1 MFRSGIGYALALAL
15 LGGAWVYG
23 QGSGPA
29 GDSLE
34 SRVGKVITVT
44 EVGRSPEK
52 CLIVQVWR
60 LPDGSPA
67 MQARTVATGELMT
80 IVESSKPDPSG
91 ARFRVYRWGP
101 QGVPP
106 AGTPVPPGFA
116 KAAPSSSRLGDKPMS
131 GDKPVI
137 ASSRPAVKPISDQT
151 EDANNCAVQQV
162 GYLPPAAESR
172 PSTDTTMLQPGT
184 VRESIERPGPVIVGQ
199 PNIPVQLLS
208 DGQTVPQK
216 PSQILQVSAQQE
228 SGPQAPAQ
236 AAPSSSGGLTPPA
249 RQSGTNPAPNPPSPA
264 CCVCEPS
271 NIILVTE
278 PGCPTQKCEI
288 IGVSPHGLGGKALH
302 VKNLETGECFT
313 IVEGGLHR
321 VGNVLSRFC
330 IFRGKTPCPVLCAT
344 CDACPPVKAQP
355 APASEPLPAPQTVK
369 PSAMSVSKPS
379 DPMATSNPSKYA
391 ASLLPNDE
399 KVSGPGT
406 DKPVAKTPTE
416 LPPATETSGKLPQEP
431 AGVNRL
437 FNKLWSMTSDHEG
450 KGKSDKPKVDSQ
462 SKPNRIEE
470 KPARVEAKQDKP
482 KVDEKKSDKSTASA
496 QPEAKPAVPQV
507 KPAEQVPVPVPL
519 VSLATTEPRPIAPP
533 PQPPIKPF
541 NTMNSSAMNQMPQM
555 SPAKPQ
561 EEPMAAAS
569 TPPAVMGVPMP
580 GGVVT
585 STVWSRG
592 PVAPASPP
600 PAVAS
605 VTRTSSPME
614 PMSMETT
621 VQLMQVLHTS
631 GVPSQREFAATRL
644 RACDP
649 SVQPYVV
656 EALLTAVRTDTAPL
670 VRMAAIQ
677 SLAAMKVKTKPVL
690 SALEAACTDRDPR
703 VRDEA
708 EQALQLLKGDAG
720 LQTADYRGETGK

>member
-15 LGGAWVYG
+15 LGGALVYG
-23 QGSGPA
+23 KGSGPV

-60 LPDGSPA
+60 LSDGGPA
-67 MQARTVATGELMT
+67 MQARSVASGELMT

-106 AGTPVPPGFA
+106 AGTPVPPSFG
-116 KAAPSSSRLGDKPMS
+116 KAAPSPSRL

-137 ASSRPAVKPISDQT
+137 ASSRPAGKPTSDRI
-151 EDANNCAVQQV
+151 EDANNSAVQRV
-162 GYLPPAAESR
+162 GYLPPAADSSA
-172 PSTDTTMLQPGT
+172 STDATTLQPGT
-184 VRESIERPGPVIVGQ
+184 VRETIERPGPVIVGQ

-216 PSQILQVSAQQE
+216 PSQIVQVSAQQE
-228 SGPQAPAQ
+228 AGPHAPAR
-236 AAPSSSGGLTPPA
+236 AAPQSGGGLTPPD
-249 RQSGTNPAPNPPSPA
+249 RQSGTNQAPSHTNPG

-344 CDACPPVKAQP
+344 CDSCPPVKAQP
-355 APASEPLPAPQTVK
+355 APASEPLPAPQTAK

-379 DPMATSNPSKYA
+379 GSMASSGASKYA

-399 KVSGPGT
+399 KGSSPGA
-406 DKPVAKTPTE
+406 DNPVTKMPTE
-416 LPPATETSGKLPQEP
+416 LPPATETHGKLPEEP
-431 AGVNRL
+431 AGMRRL
-437 FNKLWSMTSDHEG
+437 FSKLWSMASDHDG
-450 KGKSDKPKVDSQ
+450 KGKSDKAREETLP
-462 SKPNRIEE
+462 KPNRLEE
-470 KPARVEAKQDKP
+470 KPASLETKQAKTKVVEP
-482 KVDEKKSDKSTASA
+482 KSDKAPTSLKS
-496 QPEAKPAVPQV
+496 EAKPSVAET
-507 KPAEQVPVPVPL
+507 KAHPAEQVPVPVPL
-519 VSLATTEPRPIAPP
+519 VPLATTEPRPIAPP

-541 NTMNSSAMNQMPQM
+541 NTMNSTAMNQMPQM

-561 EEPMAAAS
+561 EEPMAAPG
-569 TPPAVMGVPMP
+569 TPPAVMGVPMS

-605 VTRTSSPME
+605 VTRTSSPIE
-614 PMSMETT
+614 PMSMETA

-677 SLAAMKVKTKPVL
+677 SLAAMKVRTKPVL
-690 SALEAACTDRDPR
+690 SALEAARMDRDPR

-708 EQALQLLKGDAG
+708 EQALQILKGDAG
-720 LQTADYRGETGK
+720 VQTADYRKEAGK

>member
-1 MFRSGIGYALALAL
+1 M
-15 LGGAWVYG
+15 
-23 QGSGPA
+23 
-29 GDSLE
+29 
-34 SRVGKVITVT
+34 
-44 EVGRSPEK
+44 
-52 CLIVQVWR
+52 QVA
-60 LPDGSPA
+60 PK
-67 MQARTVATGELMT
+67 ATGSL
-80 IVESSKPDPSG
+80 
-91 ARFRVYRWGP
+91 A
-101 QGVPP
+101 
-106 AGTPVPPGFA
+106 PV
-116 KAAPSSSRLGDKPMS
+116 
-131 GDKPVI
+131 
-137 ASSRPAVKPISDQT
+137 
-151 EDANNCAVQQV
+151 
-162 GYLPPAAESR
+162 
-172 PSTDTTMLQPGT
+172 
-184 VRESIERPGPVIVGQ
+184 
-199 PNIPVQLLS
+199 
-208 DGQTVPQK
+208 
-216 PSQILQVSAQQE
+216 
-228 SGPQAPAQ
+228 
-236 AAPSSSGGLTPPA
+236 A
-249 RQSGTNPAPNPPSPA
+249 RQSGTLMPPSGQPDAPAPTAQESKVRKPAPQQSQTVASPAHANTA

-288 IGVSPHGLGGKALH
+288 LGVSPHGLGGKALH

-344 CDACPPVKAQP
+344 CDSCPPVKAQP

-369 PSAMSVSKPS
+369 PSAMPVIQPS
-379 DPMATSNPSKYA
+379 EPTAGSGSSKYA
-391 ASLLPNDE
+391 SSLLPGGE
-399 KVSGPGT
+399 SVPGPRT
-406 DKPVAKTPTE
+406 DKPVAKTPAE
-416 LPPATETSGKLPQEP
+416 LPPAAETPTNLPEERT
-431 AGVNRL
+431 GVNRL
-437 FNKLWSMTSDHEG
+437 FNKLWSMASDHES
-450 KGKSDKPKVDSQ
+450 KGKSDKAKEEVLP
-462 SKPNRIEE
+462 KPNRIED
-470 KPARVEAKQDKP
+470 KPASVETKQEKARVS
-482 KVDEKKSDKSTASA
+482 EKAPTSLK
-496 QPEAKPAVPQV
+496 PEAKPSVAQS
-507 KPAEQVPVPVPL
+507 KASPAEQVPVPVPL
-519 VSLATTEPRPIAPP
+519 VPLATTEPRPIAPP

-555 SPAKPQ
+555 SPTKPQ
-561 EEPMAAAS
+561 EEPTAAPA
-569 TPPAVMGVPMP
+569 TPPAVMGVPMS

-677 SLAAMKVKTKPVL
+677 SLAAMKVRTKPVL
-690 SALEAACTDRDPR
+690 TALEGACMDRDPR

-708 EQALQLLKGDAG
+708 EQALQLLKGEEG
-720 LQTADYRGETGK
+720 VQTADYRGEAGK